1 MDNLDKN
8 LPIIQ
13 QLLGEQLGNVFGI
26 IIVIVFLYNYFFKSE
41 IFQHFFI
48 FINFKSWKIS
58 KEILVI
64 NEIISNSSIH
74 DITTKKLKY
83 RLNVLYLQ
91 KFLNVNESD
100 LNKLEYLNGFKDVK
114 KAAVKYKRCS
124 KKLIFVSD
132 KNALFLSEK
141 NSTKITE
148 KQADF
153 IINWASVLY
162 FSLTLPPAL
171 YIPFLIH
178 NQDNNLQPI
187 NYILLYPF
195 TFILFCSW
203 VFSIAFVIRFF
214 FQRANAV
221 KLLNMER
228 I

>member
-13 QLLGEQLGNVFGI
+13 QLLGEQLGHVFGI

-48 FINFKSWKIS
+48 FINLKSWKIS
-58 KEILVI
+58 KEISVI
-64 NEIISNSSIH
+64 NEMISNSSIH
-74 DITTKKLKY
+74 ATTLKNLEY

-91 KFLNVNESD
+91 NFLNINEPD
-100 LNKLEYLNGFKDVK
+100 LNKLEYLNGYKDVK
-114 KAAVKYKRCS
+114 KAIVRYKRCS
-124 KKLIFVSD
+124 KKLIFDLD
-132 KNALFLSEK
+132 KNTLFLSEK
-141 NSTKITE
+141 NSTKLTE

-153 IINWASVLY
+153 IINWAFLFY
-162 FSLTLPPAL
+162 FSLTFPPAL
-171 YIPFLIH
+171 CIPYLIH
-178 NQDNNLQPI
+178 NQDNNLQTI

-203 VFSIAFVIRFF
+203 VFLVAFVVRFF

-221 KLLNMER
+221 KLLNMDR